1 MRACQ
6 AMRTSG
12 TIHVESD
19 TRYVQK
25 SRKKESWRDPLGTRA
40 SCKTQDDAIQEIQKI
55 RGDILAEVQE
65 KKPGMSIDNI
75 FARFASDVSDC
86 KSAKKGGALGAIVK
100 GKMHKD
106 FETAALRL
114 SLQGESCLSAP
125 VLTDSGVHLILR
137 IR

>member
-1 MRACQ
+1 MVRAEIWQ
-6 AMRTSG
+6 K
-12 TIHVESD
+12 SD
-19 TRYVQK
+19 VWYEQK
-25 SRKKESWRDPLGTRA
+25 SRKKESWRDPQGTRTN
-40 SCKTQDDAIQEIQKI
+40 SKTQEDAIQEVQEI
-55 RGDILAEVQE
+55 RRDILAEAQE

-75 FARFASDVSDC
+75 FARFASNVSDC

-100 GKMHKD
+100 GEMHKD